1 MIREKHHKTKQY
13 SRLVREIQ
21 TQSNRNI
28 IYDLFQF
35 QEPKQIQSTLN
46 YQVKENP
53 KMKQTTIPIRYTLTT
68 NNTTKN
74 CRF

>member
-1 MIREKHHKTKQY
+1 MFLAIGIK
-13 SRLVREIQ
+13 EIQ
-21 TQSNRNI
+21 IQSNRNI

-35 QEPKQIQSTLN
+35 QEPKQISRHPEFSGKREAQD
-46 YQVKENP
+46 E
-53 KMKQTTIPIRYTLTT
+53 TTIQIRYTLTT